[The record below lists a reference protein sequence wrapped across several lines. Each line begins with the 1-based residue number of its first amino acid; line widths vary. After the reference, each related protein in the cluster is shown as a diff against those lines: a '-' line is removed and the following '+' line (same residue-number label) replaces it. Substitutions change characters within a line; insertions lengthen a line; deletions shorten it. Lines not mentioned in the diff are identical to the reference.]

1 MPECFD
7 KDTEK
12 SLQLTAKDAIFAAE
26 NLFSMKIFSAFILAM
41 SLCAA
46 ISAASAAT
54 SVDIVPR
61 PASMTVADGYF
72 TVPQRIDVSA
82 ESKQARPLAKE
93 MVKALR
99 MAGFD
104 AAAKKSA
111 DGLAV
116 TFTADAPEEGYRLTV
131 SSRGIVVE
139 ASSATGAYYAAQTL
153 AQLLAQ
159 SPDRRLPYCTID
171 DAPRMAYRG
180 LMLDV
185 VRNFI
190 EPAEIKK
197 FIDVASRLKI
207 NNLHLHL
214 TDDNGWRLEIKKY
227 PRLTEVGAWR
237 VYRPELFPGR
247 RNQRDPSEPTPV
259 GGFYTQ
265 KEMRDIVRYAAERHV
280 NVIPEIEM
288 PAHAVA
294 AIASYPDLACPV
306 NDKFVGVFPGIGGK
320 DAAIIMCAGNDDVYR
335 FYEDVIEEVTDIF
348 PSKLINIGGDEAQK
362 RLWQQCPRC
371 QECMA
376 HEGLKDCEE
385 LQGYFMGRINSF
397 LRTKGRTAM
406 GWDEV
411 TYGNPKEDIV
421 VLGWQGDGSTASEY
435 SRRTGRKFIMT
446 PALVTYLIRY
456 QGPQWFEPFTYFG
469 NNTISGI
476 YNYEPVKSDWTPQME
491 RDMLGI
497 QGSLWSEFCSSASDV
512 QYLVFPRL
520 LAVADL
526 AWRPKGTSDIGSFF
540 RAVDGFLPVL
550 DSLGVNHASSMW
562 NIQHTA
568 RPTGDGAVTVELT
581 CERPDAEIRYSLSDS
596 TFTDSHAYTAPLT
609 VSGNTTLYA
618 STFRDGANMGR
629 TLVLPVRFN
638 KATGRTVTA
647 ENCRNNLAPALTNGV
662 RGSNRNSD
670 FEWAGWWNADPQ
682 FTLDLGSTEPINKVQ
697 LGVLINS
704 DICVAAP
711 VGFYLYGS
719 DDGKSFNCIARQSVS
734 PEDVFAHPAKIVDID
749 FAIPADTRARYLKVK
764 AVSPGAIPDGMAR
777 EGAQTWICFDEIEV
791 D

>member
-1 MPECFD
+1 
-7 KDTEK
+7 
-12 SLQLTAKDAIFAAE
+12 
-26 NLFSMKIFSAFILAM
+26 MKIFSAFLFVL
-41 SLCAA
+41 SLCSA
-46 ISAASAAT
+46 ISAAWAT
-54 SVDIVPR
+54 KSVDIVPR
-61 PASMTVADGYF
+61 PASMTLSDGYYA
-72 TVPQRIDVSA
+72 VPQRIEVNA
-82 ESKQARPLAKE
+82 EGKQSRPLAKE
-93 MVKALR
+93 MVKGLR
-99 MAGFD
+99 MAGYD
-104 AAAKKSA
+104 ALSGKSVNA
-111 DGLAV
+111 IAV
-116 TFTADAPEEGYRLTV
+116 TFSADAPEEGYRLAISDKGV
-131 SSRGIVVE
+131 AVE

-153 AQLLAQ
+153 AQLLTQ
-159 SPDRRLPYCTID
+159 STDRRLPFCTID

-185 VRNFI
+185 VRNYI
-190 EPAEIKK
+190 EPSEIKK

-237 VYRPELFPGR
+237 VDRPELFPGR
-247 RNQRDPSEPTPV
+247 LNQRDASEPTPV

-280 NVIPEIEM
+280 NIIPEIEM
-288 PAHAVA
+288 PAHSVA
-294 AIASYPDLACPV
+294 AIASYPNLACPV

-348 PSKLINIGGDEAQK
+348 PSKMINIGGDEANK
-362 RLWQQCPRC
+362 RLWEQCPLC
-371 QECMA
+371 QERIA
-376 HEGLKDCEE
+376 REGLKDCEE
-385 LQGYFMGRINSF
+385 LQGYFMDRINAF
-397 LRTKGRTAM
+397 LRSKGRTAM

-476 YNYEPVKSDWTPQME
+476 YNYEPVKADWTPQME

-497 QGSLWSEFCSSASDV
+497 QGSLWSEFCSSAADM

-550 DSLGVNHASSMW
+550 DSLGVGHASSMW

-568 RPTGDGAVTVELT
+568 RPAGQGSVTVELT
-581 CERPDAEIRYSLSDS
+581 CERHDAEIRYSLSDS
-596 TFTDSHAYTAPLT
+596 TFADSHAYTEPLT
-609 VSGNTTLYA
+609 FSSDATLYA
-618 STFRDGANMGR
+618 STFSDGVKMGR
-629 TLVLPVRFN
+629 TLALPVRFN

-647 ENCRNNLAPALTNGV
+647 ENCRNNLAPVLTNGV

-682 FTLDLGSTEPINKVQ
+682 FTLDLDAIEPINSVK
-697 LGVLINS
+697 LGVLVNS

-711 VGFYLYGS
+711 LGFYLYGS
-719 DDGKSFNCIARQSVS
+719 DDGNSFHCVARQSVS
-734 PEDVFAHPAKIVDID
+734 PEEVFAHPARIMDID
-749 FAIPADTRARYLKVK
+749 FSLPADTRARYLKVK

-777 EGAQTWICFDEIEV
+777 EGAQTWICFDEITV
-791 D
+791 N